1 MLSFKYFRNIIRYI
15 SFSLFYLL
23 FGQNIYQGNINFDYN
38 GTVDGNFSS
47 IIEDT
52 LSTGIS
58 FNQIIEDTSFFLMA
72 SITQQN
78 DNEFDLFL
86 AVLRDTTHPLQP
98 RVWDIPG
105 EGDESNPLSL
115 ESIVLFMPGLDS
127 SFVLQL
133 FETFTDTSS
142 NNDTTNILGDV
153 FSELSNDLYLGL
165 QGSIEVVT
173 ATDSSITGSFDV
185 VMIKPA
191 FYFPPHTVQIDNGE
205 FFFSNTNFAE
215 LKSLKDEGIN
225 PKDFRLLPCYPNPF
239 NPSTTIQ
246 YFSDEKTD
254 FTLNIFDIN
263 GKKLENLQPENS
275 SRIGLNKIQWY
286 PKNYSSG
293 IYFVVLETPSNIQ
306 SQKLILLK

>member
-1 MLSFKYFRNIIRYI
+1 
-15 SFSLFYLL
+15 L
-23 FGQNIYQGNINFDYN
+23 FGQNIYQGDITFDYN